1 MTRHFLAALLLAAAS
16 GAACA
21 QAGADPAGQA
31 IFDQIVLTSG
41 AANGAARTCG
51 ASAPDLTQHAET
63 WRLNLRRYADEY
75 HYAFDSFDER
85 YARGQQE
92 GTEMMADMRAS
103 GVDGCTGALA
113 SFQRERTMTYD
124 EMKQAIAEATDGLP
138 EDQPAD

>member
-51 ASAPDLTQHAET
+51 ASAPDLAQHAET
-63 WRLNLRRYADEY
+63 WRLNLRRYAVSTTTPSIVSTS
-75 HYAFDSFDER
+75 A
-85 YARGQQE
+85 
-92 GTEMMADMRAS
+92 MRA
-103 GVDGCTGALA
+103 A
-113 SFQRERTMTYD
+113 SR
-124 EMKQAIAEATDGLP
+124 KAP
-138 EDQPAD
+138 K